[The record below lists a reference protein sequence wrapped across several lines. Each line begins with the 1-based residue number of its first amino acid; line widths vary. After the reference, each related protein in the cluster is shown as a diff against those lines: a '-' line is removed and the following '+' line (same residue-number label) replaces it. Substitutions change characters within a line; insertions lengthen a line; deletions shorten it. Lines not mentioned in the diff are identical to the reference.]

1 MFNAQSKD
9 QLFLLIKSLTK
20 AEKRNFKLYANRID
34 STGDTLFIRLFDVL
48 DKMTDY
54 DEEMVLKKISDLG
67 KQSLFNAKRHLYKQ
81 ILVSLRLIYIQKNI
95 DIEIREQ
102 IDFARILYEKGMYM
116 QSLKLLD
123 RIKKIAEEHH
133 QDILHLEILE
143 FEKLI
148 EARHITRSRTVE
160 NKMEKLLEA
169 SLTRSYITHASSYFS
184 NFNIQIHGWYIEHG
198 HIQQESDIDGVREY
212 FESNLP
218 KELLHRSLTFFEK
231 ANLFQ
236 AYMWYHYILL
246 QFAEAQRYAL
256 EWLQLFEVYPQ
267 MKEKD
272 SDLYMRSLYY
282 VLSFLYINRDT
293 EKYHFY
299 LTQLSDFYASHQ
311 PHLNEKSRMI
321 AFVYLNLSR
330 LNLLLLTE
338 KYRECQKLVQE
349 IELELR
355 HFEVYTDVHRVLLFY
370 YKFAYLFFAIGNY
383 EKALHYLNEI
393 VHLKTGHLRNDLLL
407 NARLLQLLCHYEL
420 GNYDTIQY
428 LIPSTQ
434 RLLEKSG
441 DNSRLPLLSLQ
452 LLSRLSKSAASEH
465 PAIFA
470 QFQSELKA
478 LCKNPYEQKAIFY
491 LDVPKWAAG
500 HVGVSKVVSH

>member
-1 MFNAQSKD
+1 MFNTQSKD

-20 AEKRNFKLYANRID
+20 AEKRNFKLYVNRID
-34 STGDTLFIRLFDVL
+34 NTGDTLFIRLFDVL
-48 DKMTDY
+48 DKMPEY
-54 DEEMVLKKISDLG
+54 DEDAVIKRISDLE
-67 KQSLFNAKRHLYKQ
+67 KRNLPNAKRHLYKQ

-148 EARHITRSRTVE
+148 EARHITRSRAVE
-160 NKMEKLLEA
+160 NKMEKLLEE
-169 SLTRSYITHASSYFS
+169 STNRSFITHASSCFS
-184 NFNIQIHGWYIEHG
+184 NFNIQIHGWYIERG
-198 HIQQESDIDGVREY
+198 HIQQESDIDEVRVY

-231 ANLFQ
+231 AHLFQ

-246 QFAEAQRYAL
+246 QFAEALRYAL
-256 EWLQLFEVYPQ
+256 EWQQLFVVYPQ

-272 SDLYMRSLYY
+272 PDLYMRSLYY
-282 VLSFLYINRDT
+282 VLSFLYITRDT
-293 EKYHFY
+293 DNYAHY
-299 LTQLSDFYASHQ
+299 LAQLNDFNTSHQ

-330 LNLLLLTE
+330 INLLLLSE
-338 KYRECQKLVQE
+338 QYRECQKLVKE
-349 IELELR
+349 IELGLR

-370 YKFAYLFFAIGNY
+370 YKFAYLFFAIGQY
-383 EKALHYLNEI
+383 DQALHYLNEI
-393 VHLKTGHLRNDLLL
+393 VHLKSGHLRNDLIL

-428 LIPSTQ
+428 LIPSAQ

-441 DNSRLPLLSLQ
+441 DNSRLPIIALQ
-452 LLSRLSKSAASEH
+452 LLVKLSKAPKSEH
-465 PAIFA
+465 PAIFE
-470 QFQSELKA
+470 QFLPELQA
-478 LCKNPYEQKAIFY
+478 LCQHPYEKKAVFY
-491 LDVPKWAAG
+491 LDVPKWAARQ
-500 HVGVSKVVSH
+500 VGG